1 MDVIRITLRS
11 DLCAG
16 NGESRGNAVDIDI
29 VLTADGLPRIP
40 ARRLKGCLRA
50 AAEELA
56 ALGDETAAYTAE
68 LFGDKAG
75 RQGCLWVGDAALP
88 QEAAFTAWLKQNP
101 AWADHSRVEQLYT
114 DVRGQTRLQDGVADD
129 GSLRFTRV
137 LGQYDPLDKAKALVF
152 EAPVRL
158 ENASHEAMCLL
169 EHCCA
174 ATRHIGTHRNR
185 GLGNVRLTYIP
196 GTDTPTAP
204 QKPPLPDAD
213 TVTLTYHVQL
223 KTPLTLPGC
232 GKQLTAIP
240 ARSIIGCLAGAYL
253 RQGTAADDAFRR
265 RRSLAGRFPTR
276 PRWRWST

>member
-1 MDVIRITLRS
+1 MDVIRITLHS

-16 NGESRGNAVDIDI
+16 NGESRGNAVDTDI

-129 GSLRFTRV
+129 GSLRLTRV
-137 LGQYDPLDKAKALVF
+137 LGQYDPLDKA
-152 EAPVRL
+152 
-158 ENASHEAMCLL
+158 
-169 EHCCA
+169 
-174 ATRHIGTHRNR
+174 
-185 GLGNVRLTYIP
+185 
-196 GTDTPTAP
+196 
-204 QKPPLPDAD
+204 
-213 TVTLTYHVQL
+213 
-223 KTPLTLPGC
+223 
-232 GKQLTAIP
+232 
-240 ARSIIGCLAGAYL
+240 
-253 RQGTAADDAFRR
+253 
-265 RRSLAGRFPTR
+265 
-276 PRWRWST
+276 

>member
-152 EAPVRL
+152 EAARECLARGDVPAGALLRGNTAHRNPPQPRAWQCAAYIHSGYGHAHRTAKAAPARCRHSHADL
-158 ENASHEAMCLL
+158 PCAAENAVN
-169 EHCCA
+169 A
-174 ATRHIGTHRNR
+174 ARLRQAADRHPSTQHHR
-185 GLGNVRLTYIP
+185 
-196 GTDTPTAP
+196 
-204 QKPPLPDAD
+204 
-213 TVTLTYHVQL
+213 
-223 KTPLTLPGC
+223 LPGRSV
-232 GKQLTAIP
+232 P
-240 ARSIIGCLAGAYL
+240 AAGHS
-253 RQGTAADDAFRR
+253 G
-265 RRSLAGRFPTR
+265 G
-276 PRWRWST
+276 

>member
-1 MDVIRITLRS
+1 MTDGCNPNHAALRPVCRKWGKPRQRS
-11 DLCAG
+11 RYRHCADRRR
-16 NGESRGNAVDIDI
+16 SA
-29 VLTADGLPRIP
+29 PHP

-240 ARSIIGCLAGAYL
+240 ARSIIGAWPERTCGRAQRRMMRFADCFWMERPAGA
-253 RQGTAADDAFRR
+253 R
-265 RRSLAGRFPTR
+265 
-276 PRWRWST
+276 

>member
-40 ARRLKGCLRA
+40 ARRLNGCLRA

-114 DVRGQTRLQDGVADD
+114 DVRGQTRLQDG
-129 GSLRFTRV
+129 
-137 LGQYDPLDKAKALVF
+137 
-152 EAPVRL
+152 RL
-158 ENASHEAMCLL
+158 S
-169 EHCCA
+169 
-174 ATRHIGTHRNR
+174 ATRADAMQFADEVAARR
-185 GLGNVRLTYIP
+185 GLDPAWVRATIGFIKRDGQWLIAHEHASAP
-196 GTDTPTAP
+196 LRLDTM
-204 QKPPLPDAD
+204 QGVMDRPD
-213 TVTLTYHVQL
+213 
-223 KTPLTLPGC
+223 
-232 GKQLTAIP
+232 P
-240 ARSIIGCLAGAYL
+240 A
-253 RQGTAADDAFRR
+253 
-265 RRSLAGRFPTR
+265 
-276 PRWRWST
+276 